1 MKPDTH
7 DVHFRLKP
15 EAYATL
21 KELAKAENRSVA
33 YMCARAVRQWRS
45 KTQGDNM
52 RTYIK
57 MRSGDTFDVPV
68 FYEQGG
74 LAVTPWIV
82 VGEHPFPSKAHFAIT
97 QLRSGAVIVNT
108 PYTRL
113 PDAIYVTQQLVNL
126 LDWKLNSYEQIE
138 EGLKKGEYPELR
150 DFLAEEVYQAL
161 VKRDEQIQ
169 RMVRRTQRENKPD

>member
-1 MKPDTH
+1 
-7 DVHFRLKP
+7 
-15 EAYATL
+15 
-21 KELAKAENRSVA
+21 
-33 YMCARAVRQWRS
+33 
-45 KTQGDNM
+45 M

-57 MRSGDTFDVPV
+57 MRSGEVYDVPV

-113 PDAIYVTQQLVNL
+113 PDAVYVCQQLAYM
-126 LDWKLNSYEQIE
+126 LDWKQYSYEE
-138 EGLKKGEYPELR
+138 VDAALKEGKYPELR
-150 DFLAEEVYQAL
+150 DFLAEEAYQGL
-161 VKRDEQIQ
+161 VKQEEQLT
-169 RMVRRTQRENKPD
+169 RMVRRTQRESKDN